1 MAESLL
7 ETDKSS
13 VVEIRPISHSQD
25 HLLPGKLRSLLIET
39 SRTSFLTGPKRLMVR
54 GEFFALVVAG
64 HDLRF
69 GLNCKFPN
77 FSRR

>member
-25 HLLPGKLRSLLIET
+25 HLLPG
-39 SRTSFLTGPKRLMVR
+39 
-54 GEFFALVVAG
+54 
-64 HDLRF
+64 
-69 GLNCKFPN
+69 NCKKAESTVSISLISAHLRLSKFYVSKN
-77 FSRR
+77 DLFLKKKDVAFEIANKLLY